1 MFSIIVPSY
10 NRKDEIPLLLE
21 SLTHQTIY
29 NFEVIIVDDY
39 SVQPVEITEFYP
51 FSVNIIRNAR
61 NLGAAESRNVGAKNA
76 KNQWLLFL
84 DDDDR
89 FLPQKCELLA
99 NTINQNSESNFIY
112 HPAECVMVNE
122 GFSYI
127 TKPYENVNEI
137 TLNNILKANKV
148 GGMPMIAITKKL
160 FNKVGGLSTDLL
172 SLEDYDFIL
181 KVISDETFTP
191 RYISL
196 PLTKCTFHTKRSSVS
211 TNISN
216 TEKAISM
223 IKAKYVKTEEQQKNF
238 AFNQLY
244 MLSYPYIMNLSRQA
258 AKYYWEMFKQSHS
271 FKYVVIAIVTLIS
284 PKLAINMKRF
294 V

>member
-51 FSVNIIRNAR
+51 FSVNVIRNAR

-89 FLPQKCELLA
+89 FLPPKCELLA

-137 TLNNILKANKV
+137 TFNNILKANKV
-148 GGMPMIAITKKL
+148 GGMPMIAITKEL

>member
-1 MFSIIVPSY
+1 
-10 NRKDEIPLLLE
+10 
-21 SLTHQTIY
+21 
-29 NFEVIIVDDY
+29 
-39 SVQPVEITEFYP
+39 
-51 FSVNIIRNAR
+51 
-61 NLGAAESRNVGAKNA
+61 
-76 KNQWLLFL
+76 
-84 DDDDR
+84 
-89 FLPQKCELLA
+89 
-99 NTINQNSESNFIY
+99 
-112 HPAECVMVNE
+112 
-122 GFSYI
+122 
-127 TKPYENVNEI
+127 
-137 TLNNILKANKV
+137 
-148 GGMPMIAITKKL
+148 
-160 FNKVGGLSTDLL
+160 
-172 SLEDYDFIL
+172 
-181 KVISDETFTP
+181 ETFTP

>member
-21 SLTHQTIY
+21 NLTHQTVY

-51 FSVNIIRNAR
+51 FPVNVIRNAR

-99 NTINQNSESNFIY
+99 NTVNQNNTINFIY

-127 TKPYENVNEI
+127 TKPYENVIDI
-137 TLNNILKANKV
+137 TLDNILKANKV
-148 GGMPMIAITKKL
+148 GGMPMIAITKEL

-181 KVISDETFTP
+181 KVISDESFTP

-196 PLTKCTFHTKRSSVS
+196 PLTKCTFHTKRNSVS

-216 TEKAISM
+216 TEKAINM
-223 IKAKYVKTEEQQKNF
+223 IKAKYVKTKEQQQNF

-244 MLSYPYIMNLSRQA
+244 MLSYPYIMNLSRKA

-271 FKYVVIAIVTLIS
+271 FKYVVIAIITLIS